1 MRIAV
6 LADIHGNLPALNA
19 VLAEAD
25 RLEVDALVVCG
36 DIASGPWPAE
46 TLDAVRARGALC
58 ARGNADRV
66 LDLGGVDDDA
76 AWARARRWV
85 AERLGAERL
94 AFLASL
100 PLDVTLQSGSL
111 GRIRF
116 CHGAPGS
123 DELTITRLTPDGR
136 LRELLRGVTED
147 VVVCGHTHL
156 QFDRAVDGARV
167 VNAGS
172 VGASYEAE
180 PAAEWTL
187 LDDEVRFR
195 RTAYDL
201 AAAIEAIR
209 ATGYPRAEDFARF
222 LSPDPDRPE
231 RMTRLIESLPWPP

>member
-6 LADIHGNLPALNA
+6 LADIHGNLPALKA
-19 VLAEAD
+19 VLAEVD
-25 RLEVDALVVCG
+25 ELEVDTLVVCG

-58 ARGNADRV
+58 VRGNADRV
-66 LDLGGVDDDA
+66 LDFQGADEAGEWVQ
-76 AWARARRWV
+76 ARRWV

-100 PLDVTLQSGSL
+100 PLDLTLKTGSL

-136 LRELLRGVTED
+136 IRELLHGVEEEL
-147 VVVCGHTHL
+147 VVCGHTHL
-156 QFDRAVDGARV
+156 QFHRAVDGTRV

-187 LDDEVRFR
+187 LEDGIRFR

-201 AAAIEAIR
+201 EATIDAIR
-209 ATGYPRAEDFARF
+209 ATGYPRAEDFAGF

-231 RMTRLIESLPWPP
+231 RITRLIEGLPWPR